1 MTFRAVRGRG
11 IPLAVAGLV
20 VLALTGTG
28 CAAPK
33 SATGAA
39 AFAEAGTPSPGEVLP
54 LDDSADRL
62 QKDVAKVWR
71 HMDRIWPG
79 TDYAEHVL
87 LVTDGKG
94 AWAITPQGKSRV
106 TLAELKQRNIA
117 VPRAG
122 GFTMT
127 DWDGHD
133 AVVVALEAQ
142 DYARGLPDRDPS
154 GMFPK
159 DATSLL
165 FDTATHEQFHAYV
178 QQDGDKTRWKA
189 LAKPL
194 EGSDVTGRATYYP
207 VREQETLYRTLLY
220 NSLLDAGR
228 DATRRSHHLQAAAW
242 WEQQLAKTLP
252 EQHRALSRTDVL
264 EGTANYVG
272 KLAFVQANAEGSLD
286 AARQAYFTS
295 LKHITDP
302 AKIQGDTGSYYIG
315 LAALLLADHLG
326 SGARVKQQSESS
338 GKTPQQLLLKDVTPK
353 KQPVSEGLEA
363 RARAQAQTVNQELGE
378 VLDPLAQVY
387 AEPSTVLLRLPAKA
401 ARSDFQSSGYYKA
414 DKLPFTVA
422 LGSTGSL
429 TLEGGSLEV
438 KDTSVGFDGT
448 DLVLM
453 LDPATVR
460 HNGSNLTVDADDAKG
475 TFAVS
480 GSRRDG
486 HQVFTARLAD

>member
-1 MTFRAVRGRG
+1 M
-11 IPLAVAGLV
+11 
-20 VLALTGTG
+20 
-28 CAAPK
+28 
-33 SATGAA
+33 
-39 AFAEAGTPSPGEVLP
+39 
-54 LDDSADRL
+54 
-62 QKDVAKVWR
+62 
-71 HMDRIWPG
+71 
-79 TDYAEHVL
+79 
-87 LVTDGKG
+87 
-94 AWAITPQGKSRV
+94 

-127 DWDGHD
+127 EWDGHD

-220 NSLLDAGR
+220 NSLLDGGR
-228 DATRRSHHLQAAAW
+228 DASRRSHHLQAAAW

-302 AKIQGDTGSYYIG
+302 QKIQGDTGSYYIG

-353 KQPVSEGLEA
+353 KQPVPEDLEA
-363 RARAQAQTVNQELGE
+363 RARAQAQAVNQQLGE

-401 ARSDFQSSGYYKA
+401 ARSDFQSNGYYKA

-422 LGSTGSL
+422 LGGYRL
-429 TLEGGSLEV
+429 AHARRRKPGGEGHQ
-438 KDTSVGFDGT
+438 
-448 DLVLM
+448 
-453 LDPATVR
+453 R
-460 HNGSNLTVDADDAKG
+460 RI
-475 TFAVS
+475 
-480 GSRRDG
+480 RRDG
-486 HQVFTARLAD
+486 SCPHARSRHGSPQREHPDGRRRRRQGHVQGQPQPTRRASGLHRAARRLTRVW

>member
-1 MTFRAVRGRG
+1 MTFRALRCRG
-11 IPLAVAGLV
+11 ITLAVTGLV
-20 VLALTGTG
+20 VLALTDTG

-33 SATGAA
+33 TVTGTS
-39 AFAEAGTPSPGEVLP
+39 AFADTGTPAPGEVLG
-54 LDDSADRL
+54 LDETADRL

-79 TDYAEHVL
+79 TDYAEHML
-87 LVTDGKG
+87 LVTDGKA
-94 AWAITPQGKSRV
+94 AWSITPRGRNRV
-106 TLAELKQRNIA
+106 PLADLKRRNIA

-127 DWDGHD
+127 EWDGQH
-133 AVVVALEAQ
+133 AVVVALEAR

-159 DATSLL
+159 NATSLL

-178 QQDGDKTRWKA
+178 QHDGETTRWKA

-194 EGSDVTGRATYYP
+194 HGSDVTGRATYYP
-207 VREQETLYRTLLY
+207 IRKEETLFRVLLY

-228 DATRRSHHLQAAAW
+228 DEARRAGHLQAAAW

-272 KLAFVQANAEGSLD
+272 KLAFVQANAGGSLD

-302 AKIQGDTGSYYIG
+302 EKIQGDTGSYYVG
-315 LAALLLADHLG
+315 LASLLLADHLG

-338 GKTPQQLLLKDVTPK
+338 GQTPQQLLLKGIAPK
-353 KQPVSEGLEA
+353 RQSVPESLEA
-363 RARAQAQTVNQELGE
+363 RARAQARAANQQLGE

-401 ARSDFQSSGYYKA
+401 ARSDFQSNGYYKA

-429 TLEGGSLEV
+429 SLKGGSLEV
-438 KDTSVGFDGT
+438 RETSVGFDGP

-460 HNGSNLTVDADDAKG
+460 HEGDTLTVDADDAEG
-475 TFAVS
+475 AFTVS
-480 GSRRDG
+480 ASRSDG
-486 HQVFTARLAD
+486 HRVFTARLAD